1 MRRIIF
7 LALVFWSALA
17 TAQLAE
23 LPPDVPVAD
32 FELQLEEYMTA
43 SRNTRAKDAYANF
56 SGVFYGGGLDTVQ
69 QRQIVRSVIS
79 LARLKIAPDNGMA
92 DFLDLHAYLEGT
104 DKEKTVLFAEFH
116 AMLQAMLADPEV
128 SPAAVNAALAT
139 AEVYLRTARLDR
151 REGEYG
157 WKVAGGSPHFE
168 YAGGAVLR
176 IDTVQQLLGSTTG
189 DSIMIQETKLLVD
202 LGSGQ
207 VTGKGGRTD
216 WQRVGLPSDI
226 FVRLVDYHF
235 EVDRQLITSDSA
247 QFQYPAYFGDRI
259 LYGSFKDRLQAGG
272 PRVQGDVPE
281 FVSTNGRVLVDQVG
295 EGISLEGQFE
305 LRASRAYVLGGEGRK
320 AVVTLD
326 IRDGQDE
333 RKVRGL
339 GELFVVDPGERITG
353 QKVDMTIFFGRD
365 SLYHPSISIDVD
377 VPNRVVEL
385 NRSKSSAAAA
395 PFYHSGNRFNIDA
408 TNITVYL
415 ASDSAVV
422 GRRTASFQE
431 KGDVVFESEDYFS
444 KQEYARIKALA
455 GGDPLEAIYRYRAA
469 LYPASDTVGI
479 EGLAQEFQAGLT
491 GRDIESVIYEL
502 QDRGFL
508 TYDEESGKIAVKGKL
523 DHFVLSQREAKD
535 YDNLRIVSSTPAEN
549 AFIDLRKGTI
559 RVVAVQP
566 ISLNR
571 DKKIAI
577 KPSNEIIDIVGDR
590 NLDFGGTVYAGNTI
604 VTADSFHFKYAPYYI
619 TFDSADIDVFLPE
632 GGRMSDDVQLLST
645 ASRIENVRGYILLD
659 APKNKSGSEDIAYFP
674 SIQTRGPSY
683 VYYDQ
688 GDTSSLY
695 SRDSFYFE
703 LANLSLNNLDS
714 LTENNL
720 ALEGELVSGGIF
732 GRIKQT
738 LRVQED
744 GSLGFVGD
752 TDSTGQAA
760 YGDRGNYSG
769 QLSLTNQGLSGSGKL
784 NYLEA
789 EIESPAITFGV
800 DSTTTT
806 TETFRLKRSITDRR
820 SVPTVLGERVNITFR
835 PYGDSLIIQP
845 ERGYPFELFEEGD
858 HNFTGTLVL
867 TPTALRGTGTLD
879 WSKASISSEALSFG
893 ADGVAADTS
902 TVRIKSVQDTA
913 NIALATSNVATAV
926 DFAAGK
932 ATFRNNGSELAT
944 ELPYTEFITSAN
956 EFEWD
961 MQQGNIVFNTADG
974 KDRFTSTNVD
984 QDSLTFTA
992 QSAVYD
998 NLASQL
1004 EVGGVPYVI
1013 SADAKI
1019 IPGDGELVVQPGG
1032 RIAQLTGAQIV
1043 ADTSS
1048 EYHVINRAT
1057 VDIAGR
1063 KEYTASGFY
1072 EYNVGPHTQEFELQ
1086 NIVGTRIG
1094 KGARSEKNTATRAEG
1109 EIAEDTPFYID
1120 NRTRFFGTI
1129 SLDAGSP
1136 VLGFDGYAMIEAEN
1150 LPSAEWFAV
1159 QSEGDKTNLV
1169 LNTAGA
1175 VGRDAKPLNT
1185 GFYLS
1190 KPERQIYP
1198 SMIQT
1203 LHRRLDHPILDAS
1216 GVFLYDEENDAFRFG
1231 DSTRVKDPTA
1241 TQGNLMVYDHTNGKV
1256 TGDGLLGIGGRLK
1269 YISMTSYGTIAMD
1282 LPEQSAAPELD
1293 LVEAED
1299 GDTTAD
1305 DVADSAT
1312 DSSGVKPAETLTD
1325 NMFLLEE
1332 ETEPTPVAGSEAE
1345 PTEEE
1350 AAETARTEA
1359 LNNYPATEVEL
1370 MTAIDL
1376 ILPDQLTQIM
1386 ATDIVSGGYSA
1397 PQLGINERIPFAT
1410 AGIEALFPAGPQ
1422 REAAIAGLAADALD
1436 LPPAINRHT
1445 FLFSDLPMRWNADY
1459 QSWVSTSASNGLASV
1474 GGQAVSRR
1482 IESYLEVKM
1491 TTGDEDRL
1499 YLYIKSPSETYYFF
1513 GFKDGILNV
1522 VSNNNTFMNTL
1533 RGMKARELVLEM
1545 DDGQTYEILEVTPG
1559 TAATFLRR
1567 VEEAFAAQ

>member
-1 MRRIIF
+1 MRCIF
-7 LALVFWSALA
+7 LLAFVLWTALA
-17 TAQLAE
+17 AAQLAE
-23 LPPDVPVAD
+23 LSPDAPVAD
-32 FELQLEEYMTA
+32 FELQLEEYMTG

-56 SGVFYGGGLDTVQ
+56 TGVFYGGGLDTVQ
-69 QRQIVRSVIS
+69 QRRVIAS
-79 LARLKIAPDNGMA
+79 TVTLARLKIAPDNGMA
-92 DFLDLHAYLEGT
+92 DFLDLHAALEGSDEQQQKRFT
-104 DKEKTVLFAEFH
+104 EFH
-116 AMLQAMLADPEV
+116 DMLQRTLAEPEV
-128 SPAAVNAALAT
+128 SPTAVNAALAT
-139 AEVYLRTARLDR
+139 TEVYLRTARLDR

-157 WKVAGGSPHFE
+157 WKVAGGKPHFE
-168 YAGGAVLR
+168 YTDGPVLR

-189 DSIMIQETKLLVD
+189 DSIMIQETRLLVD
-202 LGSGQ
+202 LATGQ

-235 EVDRQLITSDSA
+235 DVDRQLITSDSA

-259 LYGSFKDRLQAGG
+259 LYGSFKDRLQSGG
-272 PRVQGDVPE
+272 PRPQGDVPE
-281 FVSTNGRVLVDQVG
+281 FVSTNGRVLVDKVG
-295 EGISLEGQFE
+295 EGMSLEGQFE
-305 LRASRAYVLGGEGRK
+305 LRASRAYVLSGKGRE
-320 AVVTLD
+320 AVVTLN
-326 IRDGQDE
+326 IMDGQDE

-339 GELFVVDPGERITG
+339 GSLFVVDPGKRITA
-353 QKVDMTIFFGRD
+353 QKVDMTVFFGQD

-377 VPNRVVEL
+377 VPGRVVEL
-385 NRSKSSAAAA
+385 NRSKTSASAA
-395 PFYHSGNRFNIDA
+395 PFYHSGNHFNIDA

-431 KGDVVFESEDYFS
+431 KGDVVFESQDYFS
-444 KQEYARIKALA
+444 KQEYARIRALSA
-455 GGDPLEAIYRYRAA
+455 ADPLETIYRYRAA
-469 LYPASDTVGI
+469 LYPPTDTIGI

-502 QDRGFL
+502 QNRNFL
-508 TYDEESGKIAVKGKL
+508 TYDETSGKIAVKSKL
-523 DHFVLSQREAKD
+523 EHFVLSQREAKD

-559 RVVAVQP
+559 RVLAAQP

-571 DKKIAI
+571 KKKIAI
-577 KPSNEIIDIVGDR
+577 KPSNDIINIVGDR

-604 VTADSFHFKYAPYYI
+604 VTGDSFHLKYAPYYI

-632 GGRMSDDVQLLST
+632 GGKMSDDVKLLST
-645 ASRIENVRGYILLD
+645 ASRIENVSGYILLD
-659 APKNKSGSEDIAYFP
+659 APKNKSGTEDIAYFP

-703 LANLSLNNLDS
+703 LGRLSINNLDS

-738 LRVQED
+738 LRVQDD

-789 EIESPAITFGV
+789 EIESSAITFGV

-806 TETFRLKRSITDRR
+806 TETFRLKRSVTDQR
-820 SVPTVLGERVNITFR
+820 SVPTVVGDRVNVTFR

-845 ERGYPFELFEEGD
+845 ERGYPFQLFEDND

-867 TPTALRGTGTLD
+867 TPTALQGTGTLD
-879 WSKASISSEALSFG
+879 WSKASLSSEALSFS
-893 ADGVAADTS
+893 ADGVTADTS

-913 NIALATSNVATAV
+913 NIALATTNVASSV
-926 DFAAGK
+926 DFATNR
-932 ATFRNNGSELAT
+932 ATFRNNGQELAT
-944 ELPYTEFITSAN
+944 ELPYIEFLTSAN

-961 MQQGNIVFNTADG
+961 LKEGNIVFSTADG

-992 QSAVYD
+992 QTAIYD

-1019 IPGDGELVVQPGG
+1019 IPGDGELIVQPGG
-1032 RIAQLTGAQIV
+1032 QIAQLTNAQIV
-1043 ADTSS
+1043 ADTIS

-1086 NIVGTRIG
+1086 NIVGTRVG
-1094 KGARSEKNTATRAEG
+1094 KGSKSEKASATRAEG

-1120 NRTRFFGTI
+1120 NKTRFFGTI

-1136 VLGFDGYAMIEAEN
+1136 VLGFDGYAKIEAEN

-1169 LNTAGA
+1169 LNTAGV

-1203 LHRRLDHPILDAS
+1203 LQRRVDHPILDAS
-1216 GVFLYDEENDAFRFG
+1216 GVFLYDEDNDAFRFG
-1231 DSTRVKDPTA
+1231 DSTRVKNPEA
-1241 TQGNLMVYDHTNGKV
+1241 TQGNLMVYDHANGKV

-1269 YISMTSYGTIAMD
+1269 YVSMTSYGTIAMD
-1282 LPEQSAAPELD
+1282 LPKQGTPPELEVD
-1293 LVEAED
+1293 LAAEESEPTPEA
-1299 GDTTAD
+1299 TAD
-1305 DVADSAT
+1305 STEVATST
-1312 DSSGVKPAETLTD
+1312 EGQTLTD

-1332 ETEPTPVAGSEAE
+1332 ETEPTTPPVTATDGTDEDGEADSTSVSARDY
-1345 PTEEE
+1345 PT
-1350 AAETARTEA
+1350 
-1359 LNNYPATEVEL
+1359 TEVEL
-1370 MTAIDL
+1370 MTAIDF
-1376 ILPDQLTQIM
+1376 ILPDRLTQLM

-1397 PQLGINERIPFAT
+1397 PQLGINTKIPFAT
-1410 AGIEALFPAGPQ
+1410 AGLQALFPNGPQ
-1422 REAAIAGLAADALD
+1422 LEAAIAGLPADAVD

-1445 FLFSDLPMRWNADY
+1445 FLFTDLPMRWNSDY
-1459 QSWVSTSASNGLASV
+1459 QSWVSTAAGNGLASV
-1474 GGQAVSRR
+1474 GGQAVNRR

-1491 TTGDEDRL
+1491 TTGGEDRL

-1513 GFKDGILNV
+1513 GYKDGILNV
-1522 VSNNNTFMNTL
+1522 VSNNNTFMNAL
-1533 RGMKARELVLEM
+1533 REMKAKELVLEM

-1567 VEEAFAAQ
+1567 VEEAFTQK

>member
-1 MRRIIF
+1 MRCILF
-7 LALVFWSALA
+7 LALMFWTAA
-17 TAQLAE
+17 AVAQLAE
-23 LPPDVPVAD
+23 LSPDAPIAD

-43 SRNTRAKDAYANF
+43 SRNDRAKDTYANF
-56 SGVFYGGGLDTVQ
+56 TGVFYGGGLDTVQ
-69 QRQIVRSVIS
+69 QRRMMVSAIG
-79 LARLKIAPDNGMA
+79 LAQLKVAPDNGMA

-104 DKEKTVLFAEFH
+104 EQEKTMLFTEFH
-116 AMLQAMLADPEV
+116 DMLQTMLGQPEV
-128 SPAAVNAALAT
+128 SPGTVNAALAT
-139 AEVYLRTARLDR
+139 SEVYLRDARLDR

-157 WKVAGGSPHFE
+157 WKVAGGKPHFE
-168 YAGGAVLR
+168 YSEGPILR
-176 IDTVQQLLGSTTG
+176 IDTVQQLLGTTTG
-189 DSIMIQETKLLVD
+189 DSILIQETKLLVD
-202 LGSGQ
+202 LGRGQ

-259 LYGSFKDRLQAGG
+259 LYGSFKDRLQSGG
-272 PRVQGDVPE
+272 PRLKGDVPG
-281 FVSTNGRVLVDQVG
+281 FVSTNGRVLVDRVG
-295 EGISLEGQFE
+295 EGMSLEGQFE
-305 LRASRAYVLGGEGRK
+305 LRAARAYVLSEANSK

-339 GELFVVDPGERITG
+339 GELFVVDPGERITA
-353 QKVDMTIFFGRD
+353 QKVDMTIFFGQD

-377 VPNRVVEL
+377 VPGRVVEL

-444 KQEYARIKALA
+444 KQDYAQIKALA

-469 LYPASDTVGI
+469 RYSPTDTVGI

-491 GRDIESVIYEL
+491 GRDIESVLYEL
-502 QDRGFL
+502 QDRNFL
-508 TYDEESGKIAVKGKL
+508 TYDEQSGKIAIKRKL
-523 DHFVLSQREAKD
+523 DHFVLSQRESKD
-535 YDNLRIVSSTPAEN
+535 YDNLRIVSSTPTEN

-571 DKKIAI
+571 KKKIAI
-577 KPSNEIIDIVGDR
+577 KPSNDIIDIVGDR
-590 NLDFGGTVYAGNTI
+590 NLDFGGTVYAGNTM
-604 VTADSFHFKYAPYYI
+604 VTGDSFHLKYAPYYI

-632 GGRMSDDVQLLST
+632 GGKMSDDVRLLST
-645 ASRIENVRGYILLD
+645 ASRIEDVRGYILLD
-659 APKNKSGSEDIAYFP
+659 APKNKSGTEDIAYFP

-703 LANLSLNNLDS
+703 LADLSINNLDS

-769 QLSLTNQGLSGSGKL
+769 QLTLTNEGLSGSGKL

-806 TETFRLKRSITDRR
+806 TETFRLKRSITAKR

-845 ERGYPFELFEEGD
+845 ERGYPFELYEEGD
-858 HNFTGTLVL
+858 HNFTGTIVL
-867 TPTALRGTGTLD
+867 TPTALQGTGTLD
-879 WSKASISSEALSFG
+879 WSKASITSEALAIS
-893 ADGVAADTS
+893 ADGVTADTS

-913 NIALATSNVATAV
+913 NIALATTNVATAV
-926 DFAAGK
+926 DFAAGT
-932 ATFRNNGSELAT
+932 ATFQNNGSELAT
-944 ELPYTEFITSAN
+944 GLPYTEFITSAN

-961 MQQGNIVFNTADG
+961 MKEGNIVFNTADG

-984 QDSLTFTA
+984 QDLLTFTA
-992 QSAVYD
+992 QTAVYD

-1019 IPGDGELVVQPGG
+1019 IPGDGKLVVQPGG
-1032 RIAQLTGAQIV
+1032 RIAQLTDAQIV

-1086 NIVGTRIG
+1086 NIVGTRVG
-1094 KGARSEKNTATRAEG
+1094 KGALSEKATATRAEG

-1120 NRTRFFGTI
+1120 DKTRFYGTI
-1129 SLDAGSP
+1129 ILDAGSP
-1136 VLGFDGYAMIEAEN
+1136 VLGFDGYAKIESEQ
-1150 LPSAEWFAV
+1150 LPSAEWFTV
-1159 QSEGDKTNLV
+1159 RSEGDKTNLV
-1169 LNTAGA
+1169 LRTAGA
-1175 VGRDAKPLNT
+1175 VGRDAKPLHT

-1198 SMIQT
+1198 SMVQT
-1203 LHRRLDHPILDAS
+1203 LQRRVDHPILDAS

-1241 TQGNLMVYDHTNGKV
+1241 TQGNLMVYDHAGGRV

-1269 YISMTSYGTIAMD
+1269 YIAMTSYGTIAMD
-1282 LPEQSAAPELD
+1282 LPQQLPAEQVEELARAD
-1293 LVEAED
+1293 EEED
-1299 GDTTAD
+1299 DNVDDGTAD
-1305 DVADSAT
+1305 DGDANEQ
-1312 DSSGVKPAETLTD
+1312 PAETLTD

-1332 ETEPTPVAGSEAE
+1332 ETEPAPVAEAE

-1350 AAETARTEA
+1350 AAEQARIQA
-1359 LNNYPATEVEL
+1359 MNRYPTTEVEL

-1376 ILPDQLTQIM
+1376 ILPERLTQIM

-1397 PQLGINERIPFAT
+1397 PQLGVNERIPFAT
-1410 AGIEALFPAGPQ
+1410 AGIEALFPAGPE
-1422 REAAIAGLAADALD
+1422 REAALAGLAADAVD
-1436 LPPAINRHT
+1436 LPPSINRHT
-1445 FLFSDLPMRWNADY
+1445 FLFTDLAMRWNADY
-1459 QSWVSTSASNGLASV
+1459 QSWVTTSVSNGVASV
-1474 GGQAVSRR
+1474 GGQPVSRR

-1491 TTGDEDRL
+1491 TTGGEDRL

-1533 RGMKARELVLEM
+1533 RDMKAKELVLEM

-1567 VEEAFAAQ
+1567 VEEAFTEQ

>member
-1 MRRIIF
+1 MRCLFF
-7 LALVFWSALA
+7 LLLSLWSGLA
-17 TAQLAE
+17 TGQLAT
-23 LPPDVPVAD
+23 LSPDAPIAD

-56 SGVFYGGGLDTVQ
+56 TGVFYGGGLDTVQ
-69 QRQIVRSVIS
+69 QRRVLTSAIG
-79 LARLKIAPDNGMA
+79 LANLKLLADKGMA
-92 DFLDLHAYLEGT
+92 NYLDLHSQLAGT
-104 DKEKTVLFAEFH
+104 EEEKTKLFAEFH
-116 AMLQAMLADPEV
+116 TMLEQALAAPEV
-128 SPAAVNAALAT
+128 SAAAINKALLT
-139 AEVYLRTARLDR
+139 AESYLRTARLDQ
-151 REGEYG
+151 REGVHG
-157 WKVAGGSPHFE
+157 WKVAGGKPHFV
-168 YAGGAVLR
+168 YDAAPILR
-176 IDTVQQLLGSTTG
+176 IDTVQQLLASTTG
-189 DSIMIQETKLLVD
+189 DSIIIQETKLIVD
-202 LGSGQ
+202 LGTGK

-235 EVDRQLITSDSA
+235 DVDRQLITSDSA

-259 LYGSFKDRLQAGG
+259 LYGSFKDRLQSGG
-272 PRVQGDVPE
+272 PRPAGDIPE

-295 EGISLEGQFE
+295 EGMSLEGQFE
-305 LRASRAYVLGGEGRK
+305 LRAARVYVLNGEGRK
-320 AVVTLD
+320 AVVTLNIND
-326 IRDGQDE
+326 ARDE

-339 GELFVVDPGERITG
+339 GDQFVVQPGSRITG
-353 QKVDMTIFFGRD
+353 QKIDMTVFFGQD
-365 SLYHPSISIDVD
+365 SLYHPSISVD
-377 VPNRVVEL
+377 VNVPERSVEL

-395 PFYHSGNRFNIDA
+395 PFYHSGNHFNIDA

-415 ASDSAVV
+415 AQDSAVV

-444 KQEYARIKALA
+444 TQEYARIKALA
-455 GGDPLEAIYRYRAA
+455 GFHPLEVIYRYRTA
-469 LYPASDTVGI
+469 LYPPSDTIGI
-479 EGLAQEFQAGLT
+479 EGLAQNFRADLT
-491 GRDIESVIYEL
+491 GRDIESVIYDL

-508 TYDEESGKIAVKGKL
+508 TYEPETGKIAVKHKL
-523 DHFVLSQREAKD
+523 NHFVLSQRQAKD

-549 AFIDLRKGTI
+549 AFIDLQKGTI
-559 RVVAVQP
+559 RVMAAQP
-566 ISLNR
+566 IQLNR
-571 DKKIAI
+571 KKKIAI
-577 KPSNEIIDIVGDR
+577 RPSNEIINIVGDR

-604 VTADSFHFKYAPYYI
+604 VTADSFHLKYAPYYI

-632 GGRMSDDVQLLST
+632 GGKVDKDVQLLST
-645 ASRIENVRGYILLD
+645 ASRIEDVRGYILLD
-659 APKNKSGSEDIAYFP
+659 APKNKSGAEDIGYFP

-703 LANLSLNNLDS
+703 LANLSINNLDS

-760 YGDRGNYSG
+760 YGDRGTYSG
-769 QLSLTNQGLSGSGKL
+769 QLSLTNEGLSGSGKL

-789 EIESPAITFGV
+789 EIESSEITFGV

-806 TETFRLKRSITDRR
+806 TETFRLKRSVTAQRE
-820 SVPTVLGERVNITFR
+820 VPTVVGERVNVTFR
-835 PYGDSLIIQP
+835 PYGDSLIVSP
-845 ERGYPFELFEEGD
+845 VEGFPFQLFEEND
-858 HNFTGTLVL
+858 HVFRGTLVL
-867 TPTALRGTGTLD
+867 TPTALQGTGTLD

-893 ADGVAADTS
+893 ADQVMADTS

-913 NIALATSNVATAV
+913 NIALRTTNVNSTI
-926 DFAAGK
+926 DFATGK
-932 ATFRNNGSELAT
+932 ATFSNNGNELAT
-944 ELPYTEFITSAN
+944 ELPYIEFLTSAN

-961 MQQGNIVFNTADG
+961 LKEGNIVFSTQDG
-974 KDRFTSTNVD
+974 KDRFTSSNVD

-992 QSAVYD
+992 QTAVYD

-1004 EVGGVPYVI
+1004 EVGGVPFVI

-1019 IPGDGELVVQPGG
+1019 IPGDGQLVVQPGG
-1032 RIAQLTGAQIV
+1032 RVAQLTNAQIV
-1043 ADTSS
+1043 ADTLS

-1094 KGARSEKNTATRAEG
+1094 KGSRSEKATATRAEG
-1109 EIAEDTPFYID
+1109 EIAEETTFYID
-1120 NRTRFFGTI
+1120 DKTRFFGTI

-1136 VLGFDGYAMIEAEN
+1136 VLGFDGYARIESDN

-1169 LNTAGA
+1169 LNTEGA
-1175 VGRDAKPLNT
+1175 VGRDAKPLHT

-1198 SMIQT
+1198 SLVQS
-1203 LHRRLDHPILDAS
+1203 LQRRVDHPILNAS
-1216 GVFLYDEENDAFRFG
+1216 GVFMYDEDNDAFRFG
-1231 DSTRVKDPTA
+1231 DSTRVQDPSATA
-1241 TQGNLMVYDHTNGKV
+1241 GNLMVYDQTSGKV

-1269 YISMTSYGTIAMD
+1269 YISMKSYGTIAME
-1282 LPEQSAAPELD
+1282 LPEQFAPPEIEVAE
-1293 LVEAED
+1293 VEDADEVAD
-1299 GDTTAD
+1299 DDDTTAE
-1305 DVADSAT
+1305 ST
-1312 DSSGVKPAETLTD
+1312 EGETLTD

-1332 ETEPTPVAGSEAE
+1332 ETEPA
-1345 PTEEE
+1345 PTADTEDAQAD
-1350 AAETARTEA
+1350 AAELARLQA
-1359 LNNYPATEVEL
+1359 INRYPPTEVEA

-1376 ILPDQLTQIM
+1376 ILPTRLTQIM

-1397 PQLGINERIPFAT
+1397 PQLAINTKIPFAT
-1410 AGIEALFPAGPQ
+1410 SGLEALFPAGPQ
-1422 REAAIAGLAADALD
+1422 REAAIAGLQADAVD
-1436 LPPAINRHT
+1436 LPPSINQHT
-1445 FLFSDLPMRWNADY
+1445 FLFTDVAMRWNSDY
-1459 QSWVSTSASNGLASV
+1459 QSWVSTQVSNGLASV
-1474 GGQAVSRR
+1474 AGQAVSRR
-1482 IESYLEVKM
+1482 IQSYLEVKM
-1491 TTGDEDRL
+1491 TTGGEDRL

-1533 RGMKARELVLEM
+1533 REMKAKELVLEM

-1567 VEEAFAAQ
+1567 VEEAFQ